1 MTNTQKAHE
10 FLRAHGMHPEALD
23 MKAEL
28 AKFRVNMDSG
38 LKGQVGPADCKM
50 LPAYVTVDGQPPLG
64 KKVLTLDAGGTN
76 LRAALV
82 SFTEQGAVIEGLR
95 TRPVPGVGSPITRED
110 FLREVAEFAAPLVSQ
125 ADRLGFCFSY
135 PAEILPDG
143 DGKVIEFSKEVV
155 VKNSAGMLVCRE
167 LLDVWAHMGVK
178 APQTFAVVNDT
189 VAALLGGYAGFRGP
203 SDGWLGLILGTGN
216 NVCYLADTSH
226 IHRPIPGWE
235 KEKMV
240 INMESG
246 VYSGF
251 PQGTFDRELDA
262 ASTAPGTYGNEKMV
276 GGVYQGEVLRRTL
289 AGADALFSPGF
300 GNRLKEAGALTSA
313 DLSFFAAGDPGKLS
327 ALCATQDDR
336 ETMAALVDCL
346 LERAA
351 KLVTLS
357 LAGPIEAE
365 DMGRA
370 APAQVVAEGSTFWKN
385 KVLRGKIETQCE
397 QFLHGELGRQCAF
410 IGAENPNLLG
420 AALAALTR

>member
-10 FLRAHGMHPEALD
+10 YLRAHGMHPEALD

-28 AKFRVNMDSG
+28 AKFRANMDSG

-50 LPAYVTVDGQPPLG
+50 LPAYVTVDGQPLG

-178 APQTFAVVNDT
+178 AP
-189 VAALLGGYAGFRGP
+189 RP
-203 SDGWLGLILGTGN
+203 SPWSMTQLPPCWG
-216 NVCYLADTSH
+216 AM
-226 IHRPIPGWE
+226 P
-235 KEKMV
+235 
-240 INMESG
+240 
-246 VYSGF
+246 
-251 PQGTFDRELDA
+251 
-262 ASTAPGTYGNEKMV
+262 ASTDPPT
-276 GGVYQGEVLRRTL
+276 
-289 AGADALFSPGF
+289 AGWG
-300 GNRLKEAGALTSA
+300 
-313 DLSFFAAGDPGKLS
+313 
-327 ALCATQDDR
+327 
-336 ETMAALVDCL
+336 
-346 LERAA
+346 
-351 KLVTLS
+351 
-357 LAGPIEAE
+357 
-365 DMGRA
+365 
-370 APAQVVAEGSTFWKN
+370 
-385 KVLRGKIETQCE
+385 
-397 QFLHGELGRQCAF
+397 
-410 IGAENPNLLG
+410 
-420 AALAALTR
+420 